1 LRLEKAEGQQA
12 SSLKLQASQAYSQ
25 LILEQL
31 EYSNLFLTP
40 LDDERHWYRYHP
52 LFAEVLR
59 QRLQSGAEP
68 ATIAR
73 LHGRASIWFAQQG
86 LLPEAIQHAFAARD
100 SERAAQLVEL
110 AAPGHLT
117 SGEVTTVRDW
127 LAALPENLVRARPR
141 LGLLV
146 CWALAFSAQFA
157 ELDAR
162 LRGAV
167 PAIATAS
174 DLTPEERRA
183 FASEATVL
191 RTRVAFSRN
200 EVPPLGELR
209 QALLDAPE
217 NDLRLRSLILLAL
230 GHAERLHGHAPEAS
244 HAYREAIQLAQ
255 RVGDAFTAT
264 SALVALAEHYEVRGQ
279 LHAAAETHRQ
289 GLRLATASDG
299 RPLPLAG
306 FFHIG
311 LGKQLREW
319 NELDAAVQHLQQG
332 IALGQQGGMEG
343 IALDG
348 AITLALVLEARGERA
363 VAQAMLERAA
373 AIAQTWAQPQ
383 IVLRVATFTA
393 RLALMRGLVSDAARW
408 ARTTELGI
416 DDDLSEWLEIEH
428 CTLARWLIAER
439 RADDALRL
447 LRRLAAA
454 AEQAGRIGR
463 LIEIL
468 ALQALAAQTQG
479 ITTNALAH
487 LARALEL
494 AAPEG
499 YVRIFADE
507 GAPMAALLRAAY
519 ARRIMPDYVAI
530 LLAAFPQTMND
541 EGRTMKDEPL
551 AHRSSLIA
559 QPWVEPL
566 TARELDV
573 LRLVVAGRSNRAI
586 ASELIVAVGTVKAH
600 LNSIFGKLGVTSR
613 TQAIMRANDL
623 HLV

>member
-1 LRLEKAEGQQA
+1 
-12 SSLKLQASQAYSQ
+12 
-25 LILEQL
+25 
-31 EYSNLFLTP
+31 
-40 LDDERHWYRYHP
+40 
-52 LFAEVLR
+52 
-59 QRLQSGAEP
+59 
-68 ATIAR
+68 
-73 LHGRASIWFAQQG
+73 
-86 LLPEAIQHAFAARD
+86 
-100 SERAAQLVEL
+100 
-110 AAPGHLT
+110 
-117 SGEVTTVRDW
+117 
-127 LAALPENLVRARPR
+127 
-141 LGLLV
+141 
-146 CWALAFSAQFA
+146 
-157 ELDAR
+157 
-162 LRGAV
+162 
-167 PAIATAS
+167 
-174 DLTPEERRA
+174 
-183 FASEATVL
+183 
-191 RTRVAFSRN
+191 
-200 EVPPLGELR
+200 
-209 QALLDAPE
+209 
-217 NDLRLRSLILLAL
+217 
-230 GHAERLHGHAPEAS
+230 
-244 HAYREAIQLAQ
+244 
-255 RVGDAFTAT
+255 
-264 SALVALAEHYEVRGQ
+264 
-279 LHAAAETHRQ
+279 
-289 GLRLATASDG
+289 
-299 RPLPLAG
+299 
-306 FFHIG
+306 
-311 LGKQLREW
+311 
-319 NELDAAVQHLQQG
+319 
-332 IALGQQGGMEG
+332 MEG

-348 AITLALVLEARGERA
+348 AITLALVRQARGDTA
-363 VAQAMLERAA
+363 GAQAMLERAA

-530 LLAAFPQTMND
+530 LLAAFPQTRND